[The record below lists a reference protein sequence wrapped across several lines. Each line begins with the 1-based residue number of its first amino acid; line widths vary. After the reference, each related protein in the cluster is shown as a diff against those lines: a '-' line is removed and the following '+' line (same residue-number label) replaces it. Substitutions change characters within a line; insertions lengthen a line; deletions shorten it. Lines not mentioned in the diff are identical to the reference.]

1 MKRWISLVFLSMLL
15 LFAALLPAQACA
27 AAQPSAVAQI
37 ETLRLQNGRF
47 DVGDA
52 FRQYGL
58 KTVEAAN
65 ARIETIIAQ
74 SCRMAERAECDAE
87 VRAIILSMLTRTHTV
102 SYTAR
107 AAAAVCGVKTV
118 CEYVAVEI
126 GGYTVTVSY
135 THLIC
140 SHSVLY
146 FQTDS
151 LHFLMNGSM
160 PYSSICGLPSR
171 PSIFSTSS
179 STGRPWVSQP
189 ALRSTS

>member
-1 MKRWISLVFLSMLL
+1 MKRRISLVFLSMLL

-27 AAQPSAVAQI
+27 AAEPSAVAQI
-37 ETLRLQNGRF
+37 ETLRLQNGCF
-47 DVGDA
+47 DVSDA

-107 AAAAVCGVKTV
+107 AAAAVCGGQTV

-126 GGYTVTVSY
+126 GGYTVMVDPIRVVS
-135 THLIC
+135 
-140 SHSVLY
+140 V
-146 FQTDS
+146 
-151 LHFLMNGSM
+151 
-160 PYSSICGLPSR
+160 
-171 PSIFSTSS
+171 
-179 STGRPWVSQP
+179 
-189 ALRSTS
+189 

>member
-1 MKRWISLVFLSMLL
+1 MTEWGRYGLADKKIIKFSRKRNKKLAKKIYRIVRIPLAVLAVVFAVFLSARMLGEM
-15 LFAALLPAQACA
+15 
-27 AAQPSAVAQI
+27 AVSNI
-37 ETLRLQNGRF
+37 S
-47 DVGDA
+47 DA

-126 GGYTVTVSY
+126 GGYTVMVDPIRVVS
-135 THLIC
+135 
-140 SHSVLY
+140 V
-146 FQTDS
+146 
-151 LHFLMNGSM
+151 
-160 PYSSICGLPSR
+160 
-171 PSIFSTSS
+171 
-179 STGRPWVSQP
+179 
-189 ALRSTS
+189 

>member
-1 MKRWISLVFLSMLL
+1 MKRRISLVFLSMLL
-15 LFAALLPAQACA
+15 LFAALLPAPAE
-27 AAQPSAVAQI
+27 PSAVAQI
-37 ETLRLQNGRF
+37 ETLRLRNSRF
-47 DVGDA
+47 DVCDA

-102 SYTAR
+102 SFTAR

-126 GGYTVTVSY
+126 GGYTVMVDPIRVVS
-135 THLIC
+135 
-140 SHSVLY
+140 V
-146 FQTDS
+146 
-151 LHFLMNGSM
+151 
-160 PYSSICGLPSR
+160 
-171 PSIFSTSS
+171 
-179 STGRPWVSQP
+179 
-189 ALRSTS
+189 